1 MRFFCTY
8 LSLIYPSIYDTDIE
22 KIHIC
27 TFAGVIIKVSKV
39 IIQGLEFW
47 GGGCSMCWNTQ
58 VHVRNGNHW
67 DKRAILLLEGNMGGV
82 WKCRYA

>member
-1 MRFFCTY
+1 MSFFCTY
-8 LSLIYPSIYDTDIE
+8 LSLIYPSIYDTYIE

-27 TFAGVIIKVSKV
+27 TFAGVI
-39 IIQGLEFW
+39 QGLEFW
-47 GGGCSMCWNTQ
+47 GFFCSMCWNTQ

-67 DKRAILLLEGNMGGV
+67 DKTAILLLEGNMGGV